1 MNNHRV
7 RTSSA
12 VTQLFMRR
20 TKSVVMSLQTIKE
33 GHLYKRGKINTEW
46 RMRMFVLNGKQL
58 AYFKGGVSEC
68 RGWSGCFS
76 SLSFSPSPSP
86 RILCGVWYSFK
97 RLVHRAL
104 FSRTL
109 YWYALQWR
117 VY

>member
-76 SLSFSPSPSP
+76 SSLSLP
-86 RILCGVWYSFK
+86 ILLLAYYVVCGTVLK
-97 RLVHRAL
+97 G
-104 FSRTL
+104 
-109 YWYALQWR
+109 
-117 VY
+117 